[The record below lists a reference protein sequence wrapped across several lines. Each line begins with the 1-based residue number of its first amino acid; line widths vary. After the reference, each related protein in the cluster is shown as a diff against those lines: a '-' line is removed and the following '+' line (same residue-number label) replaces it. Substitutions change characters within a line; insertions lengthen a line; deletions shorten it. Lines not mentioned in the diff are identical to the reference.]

1 LHSKGKY
8 KQNEKIAFTVR
19 ENTVFT
25 KETTNK
31 GLISKICKKLMQLE
45 KKNKNKNK
53 NNNLTIC

>member
-45 KKNKNKNK
+45 KKTKTKTK
-53 NNNLTIC
+53 TIT